1 VLLNGRAV
9 DSCLVLAVEAD
20 GGEVLTIEGLAPD
33 GKLDALQTAF
43 LEKGAVQCGFCIPGM
58 LLSAK
63 YLLKTTPHPTR
74 EEIQDGLA
82 GNLCRCA
89 GYYRMIEAV
98 VAASEAKL

>member
-1 VLLNGRAV
+1 VWILH
-9 DSCLVLAVEAD
+9 
-20 GGEVLTIEGLAPD
+20 
-33 GKLDALQTAF
+33 
-43 LEKGAVQCGFCIPGM
+43 PGM